1 MFVYFSAERWLW
13 AFNTSISRNT
23 AASKNLNAALNPNLM
38 SSELLWSEFIF
49 LYKLCPI
56 CLLAL
61 AHSLNVLCANKSN
74 NFSPDLA
81 K

>member
-38 SSELLWSEFIF
+38 SSELL
-49 LYKLCPI
+49 
-56 CLLAL
+56 
-61 AHSLNVLCANKSN
+61 
-74 NFSPDLA
+74 
-81 K
+81 